1 VTVPLSY
8 CLTSA
13 ALYLFKVIGQ
23 KCELMKTQLHHLRQ
37 VLSRYPQALKLVWQA
52 NPRYTAIIAVLT
64 LISALM
70 APAQIW
76 LTKVLID
83 RVSLIVQVAQGA
95 DQGPAVAW
103 QALLVPA
110 TAFVLALLF
119 SDVSASLRSSL
130 RDILQMQVNNHAQA
144 LILEKAAGLDIAFY
158 ETPAFYDRLENA
170 QRDLWR
176 TQNLPWILIDTSGA
190 VISLV
195 VMVGL
200 LVRLHPLAAP
210 LLVVTAIPQLIASAR
225 YVNLRFKL
233 WTERAPAQRMVHYLQ
248 RLLTQ
253 RDPVKEVRLFGLEMP
268 FLARFR
274 HFNQQLVGEHRT
286 ILFAQER
293 WNLLSTLLSVVGIG
307 VIWAYAILQATLA
320 RITLGDLALVFQA
333 AEQARSR
340 LSQLFTSMGV
350 FYEHSL
356 FVGNLYDFLALAPDA
371 VEGALARKT
380 PDHKASPPV
389 GRPLQQGIEF
399 RQVSFRYP
407 GAERCV
413 LQNVSF
419 TIQPGTTVAL
429 VGENGAGKTT
439 LIKLLTRFYD
449 PTEGAILL
457 DGRDL
462 RDYDLTDLRRTIGV
476 IFQDFV
482 RYHLTARENIGFGQL
497 EYVDDA
503 ERIGRAADKGGAA
516 PVIEKLP
523 NNYETLLGRT
533 FEQSVDLSG
542 GEWQKLALGRAFM
555 REAQVLILDEPTA
568 ALDALA
574 EYEVY
579 KRFAELTAEK
589 TTIFIS
595 HRFSTVRMAQQIL
608 VLENGQLIEEGTHT
622 ELMARNGQYAKMFT
636 TQAERYL

>member
-1 VTVPLSY
+1 
-8 CLTSA
+8 
-13 ALYLFKVIGQ
+13 
-23 KCELMKTQLHHLRQ
+23 MKTQLQQLLR
-37 VLSRYPQALKLVWQA
+37 VLSRYPQALHLVWEA
-52 NPRYTAIIAVLT
+52 SPRYTVGITGLT
-64 LISALM
+64 LISALTT
-70 APAQIW
+70 PAQIW

-83 RVSLIVQVAQGA
+83 RVSGVVAASGSNQA
-95 DQGPAVAW
+95 VDWQTILTPAVTFIL
-103 QALLVPA
+103 LLV
-110 TAFVLALLF
+110 V
-119 SDVSASLRSSL
+119 SDVSASLRNSL
-130 RDILQMQVNNHAQA
+130 RDVLQLQVSNHARA
-144 LILEKAAGLDIAFY
+144 LILAKAASLDIAFY

-170 QRDLWR
+170 LRDVWR
-176 TQNLPWILIDTSGA
+176 TQNLPWILLDTTGS
-190 VISLV
+190 ILSLLV
-195 VMVGL
+195 TMGL
-200 LVRLHPLAAP
+200 LARLHPLAVP
-210 LLVVTAIPQLIASAR
+210 LLVLLAIPQLIARSR
-225 YVNLRFKL
+225 YVNLRFQV
-233 WTERAPAQRMVHYLQ
+233 WTQRAPAQRMVNYLQ
-248 RLLTQ
+248 GLLTY
-253 RDPVKEVRLFGLEMP
+253 REPVKEIRLFGLEGP
-268 FLARFR
+268 FWARFR
-274 HFNQQLVGEHRT
+274 QFNQQLVDEHKT

-293 WNLLSTLLSVVGIG
+293 WTLLATLLSVAGVGT
-307 VIWAYAILQATLA
+307 VWAYAIQQAALA
-320 RITLGDLALVFQA
+320 RITLGDLALAFQA
-333 AEQARSR
+333 SEQVRNG

-356 FVGNLYDFLALAPDA
+356 FVGNLYDFLALGPDTVA
-371 VEGALARKT
+371 GALERKA
-380 PDHKASPPV
+380 PGQPAPSPLN
-389 GRPLQQGIEF
+389 RPLQQGIEF

-407 GAERCV
+407 GAERWV
-413 LQNVSF
+413 LQKVSF
-419 TIQPGTTVAL
+419 TIRPGITVAV

-449 PTEGAILL
+449 PTEGSILL

-462 RDYDLTDLRRTIGV
+462 RDYDLADLRRAVGV

-497 EYVDDA
+497 DKVDDHK
-503 ERIGRAADKGGAA
+503 RILRAAEKGGAV

-523 NNYETLLGRT
+523 NHYETLLGRT
-533 FEQSVDLSG
+533 FEDSVDLSG

-579 KRFAELTAEK
+579 KRFAELTADK

-622 ELMARNGQYAKMFT
+622 ELMTHNGPYAKMFT

>member
-1 VTVPLSY
+1 
-8 CLTSA
+8 
-13 ALYLFKVIGQ
+13 
-23 KCELMKTQLHHLRQ
+23 MKTQLQQLRQ
-37 VLSRYPQALKLVWQA
+37 IISRYPQAFKLVWQA
-52 NPRYTAIIAVLT
+52 NPRYTLFIALLT
-64 LISALM
+64 VIGALM

-76 LTKVLID
+76 LTKVLLD
-83 RVSLIVQVAQGA
+83 RISAIVQDASIGGQ
-95 DQGPAVAW
+95 
-103 QALLVPA
+103 A
-110 TAFVLALLF
+110 TAVDWQGIVLPTILFVLALLI
-119 SDVSASLRSSL
+119 SDAGASLRGSL
-130 RDILQMQVNNHAQA
+130 RDVLQRQVSNHAQV
-144 LILEKAAGLDIAFY
+144 LILEKAARLDIAFY

-170 QRDLWR
+170 TRDVWR

-190 VISLV
+190 VLSLV
-195 VMVGL
+195 LTIGL
-200 LVRLHPLAAP
+200 LTNLHPLAAP
-210 LLVVTAIPQLIASAR
+210 LLVVTAIPQLIANAR
-225 YVNLRFKL
+225 YVNLRFKM
-233 WTERAPAQRMVHYLQ
+233 WTNRAPAQRMVHYLEN
-248 RLLTQ
+248 LLTR
-253 RDPVKEVRLFGLEMP
+253 RDPVKEVRLFGLEAP

-274 HFNQQLVGEHRT
+274 RFNQELVAEHQT

-293 WNLLSTLLSVVGIG
+293 WSLLATLLSVAGVGLLWG
-307 VIWAYAILQATLA
+307 YAIRQALLA
-320 RITLGDLALVFQA
+320 QITLGDLALVFQA

-340 LSQLFTSMGV
+340 LSQLFSSMGI

-356 FVGNLYDFLALAPDA
+356 FVGNLYDFLELQPDA
-371 VEGALARKT
+371 VAGALAQKA
-380 PDHKASPPV
+380 PDQKASAV
-389 GRPLQQGIEF
+389 AQPLQQGIEF

-413 LQNVSF
+413 LQDVSF
-419 TIQPGTTVAL
+419 TIRPGTTVAL

-449 PTEGAILL
+449 PTEGVILL

-462 RDYDLTDLRRTIGV
+462 RDYDLTELRRAIGV

-497 EYVDDA
+497 EHVADG
-503 ERIGRAADKGGAA
+503 ERVARAADKGGAV

-523 NNYETLLGRT
+523 KSYETLLGRT
-533 FEQSVDLSG
+533 FEESVDLSG

-608 VLENGQLIEEGTHT
+608 VLEHGRLIEEGTHAA
-622 ELMARNGQYAKMFT
+622 LMACNGQYAKMFT

>member
-1 VTVPLSY
+1 
-8 CLTSA
+8 
-13 ALYLFKVIGQ
+13 
-23 KCELMKTQLHHLRQ
+23 MKTQFHQLLQ
-37 VLSRYPQALKLVWQA
+37 VVGRYPQALRLVWQA
-52 NPRYTAIIAVLT
+52 NPRYTLLIASLT
-64 LISALM
+64 VVGALTT
-70 APAQIW
+70 PAQIW

-83 RVSLIVQVAQGA
+83 RVSGLVQVAGQGQPV
-95 DQGPAVAW
+95 DWSTIWLPT
-103 QALLVPA
+103 L
-110 TAFVLALLF
+110 AFILALVF
-119 SDVSASLRSSL
+119 SDVSASLRNSL
-130 RDILQMQVNNHAQA
+130 RDILQTQVNNHAQA
-144 LILEKAAGLDIAFY
+144 LILEKAASLDIAFY

-170 QRDLWR
+170 MRDVWR
-176 TQNLPWILIDTSGA
+176 TQNLPWILLDTSGA
-190 VISLV
+190 TLSLLITS
-195 VMVGL
+195 GL
-200 LVRLHPLAAP
+200 LVSLHPLAAP
-210 LLVVTAIPQLIASAR
+210 LLVLTAIPQLVARAR
-225 YVNLRFKL
+225 YVNLRFKM
-233 WTERAPAQRMVHYLQ
+233 WTDRAPAQRMVNYLQ
-248 RLLTQ
+248 SLLIE
-253 RDPVKEVRLFGLEMP
+253 REPVKEVRLFGLETP
-268 FLARFR
+268 FLQRFR
-274 HFNQQLVGEHRT
+274 QFNQQLVDEYKS

-293 WNLLSTLLSVVGIG
+293 WNLLATLLSVIG
-307 VIWAYAILQATLA
+307 VGLIWIYAIIQAALA

-333 AEQARSR
+333 ATQVRNG
-340 LSQLFTSMGV
+340 LGQLFTSMGV

-356 FVGNLYDFLALAPDA
+356 FVGNLYDFLELKPDAVAGALAPVTA
-371 VEGALARKT
+371 AHQPTIAR
-380 PDHKASPPV
+380 PI
-389 GRPLQQGIEF
+389 QQGIEF

-407 GAERCV
+407 GAERAV
-413 LQNVSF
+413 LENVSF
-419 TIQPGTTVAL
+419 TIRPGTTVAL

-462 RDYDLTDLRRTIGV
+462 REYDLTDLRRTVGV

-497 EYVDDA
+497 DQVQDA
-503 ERIGRAADKGGAA
+503 ERIGRAADKGGAL

-523 NNYETLLGRT
+523 KGYETLLGRT
-533 FEQSVDLSG
+533 FEESVDLSG

-579 KRFAELTAEK
+579 QRFAELTADK

-608 VLENGQLIEEGTHT
+608 VLEQGRLIEEGTHA
-622 ELMARNGQYAKMFT
+622 ELMACHGQYAKMFT

>member
-1 VTVPLSY
+1 
-8 CLTSA
+8 
-13 ALYLFKVIGQ
+13 
-23 KCELMKTQLHHLRQ
+23 MKTQFHHLLQ

-52 NPRYTAIIAVLT
+52 NPRYTLLIAVLT
-64 LISALM
+64 LISSVT
-70 APAQIW
+70 APTQIW

-83 RVSLIVQVAQGA
+83 QVSMVVQGA
-95 DQGPAVAW
+95 GQGTVVDWSAILP
-103 QALLVPA
+103 P
-110 TAFVLALLF
+110 TIAFVLALIL
-119 SDVSASLRSSL
+119 SDVSNSLRSSL
-130 RDILQMQVNNHAQA
+130 RDILQMQVNNYAQA
-144 LILEKAAGLDIAFY
+144 LILQKAASLDIAFY

-170 QRDLWR
+170 MRDVWR
-176 TQNLPWILIDTSGA
+176 TQNLPWILLDTSGA
-190 VISLV
+190 ALALILTI
-195 VMVGL
+195 GL
-200 LVRLHPLAAP
+200 LVSLHPLAAP
-210 LLVVTAIPQLIASAR
+210 LLVITAIPQLIARAR
-225 YVNLRFKL
+225 YVNLRFKM
-233 WTERAPAQRMVHYLQ
+233 WTDRAPAQRMVNYLQ
-248 RLLTQ
+248 SLLIE
-253 RDPVKEVRLFGLEMP
+253 REPVKEIRLFGLEAP
-268 FLARFR
+268 FLVRYR
-274 HFNQQLVGEHRT
+274 QFNEQLVAEHQT

-293 WNLLSTLLSVVGIG
+293 WNLLSTLLSVVGVG
-307 VIWAYAILQATLA
+307 LIWAYAIMQAALA

-333 AEQARSR
+333 STQARSG
-340 LSQLFTSMGV
+340 LGQLFSSMGV

-356 FVGNLYDFLALAPDA
+356 FVGNLYAFLELSPDA
-371 VEGALARKT
+371 VAGALTRQVDKDKGGAMV
-380 PDHKASPPV
+380 AQ
-389 GRPLQQGIEF
+389 PLQQGIEF

-462 RDYDLTDLRRTIGV
+462 RDYDLTELRRAVGV

-497 EYVDDA
+497 EHVDDI
-503 ERIGRAADKGGAA
+503 ERVMRAADKGGAV
-516 PVIEKLP
+516 PVVEKLP
-523 NNYETLLGRT
+523 KTYDTLLGRT
-533 FEQSVDLSG
+533 FEESVDLSG

-608 VLENGQLIEEGTHT
+608 VLENGQLIEEGAHAD
-622 ELMARNGQYAKMFT
+622 LMARNGQYARMFT

>member
-1 VTVPLSY
+1 MTQP
-8 CLTSA
+8 A
-13 ALYLFKVIGQ
+13 ENKG
-23 KCELMKTQLHHLRQ
+23 MKTQFHHLLQ
-37 VLSRYPQALKLVWQA
+37 VLGRYPQALQLVWQA
-52 NPRYTAIIAVLT
+52 NPRYTLLITVLT
-64 LISALM
+64 LISSLTT
-70 APAQIW
+70 PAQIW

-83 RVSLIVQVAQGA
+83 RVNAVVQVAGQGRTVDWPA
-95 DQGPAVAW
+95 ILLPAV
-103 QALLVPA
+103 
-110 TAFVLALLF
+110 AFVLALVI
-119 SDVSASLRSSL
+119 SDVSASLRGSL
-130 RDILQMQVNNHAQA
+130 RDILQTQVNNHAQT
-144 LILEKAAGLDIAFY
+144 LILAKAASLDIAFY
-158 ETPAFYDRLENA
+158 ETPAFYDRMENA
-170 QRDLWR
+170 TRDVWR
-176 TQNLPWILIDTSGA
+176 TQNLPWILLDTSGA
-190 VISLV
+190 ALSLIITI
-195 VMVGL
+195 GL
-200 LVRLHPLAAP
+200 LAGLHPLAAP
-210 LLVVTAIPQLIASAR
+210 FLIVTAIPQLIARAR
-225 YVNLRFKL
+225 YVNLRFKM
-233 WTERAPAQRMVHYLQ
+233 WTDRAPAQRMVNYLQ
-248 RLLTQ
+248 NLLTA
-253 RDPVKEVRLFGLEMP
+253 REPVKEVRLFGLEAP

-274 HFNQQLVGEHRT
+274 LFNQQLVNDYKT

-293 WNLLSTLLSVVGIG
+293 WNLLATLLSLIG
-307 VIWAYAILQATLA
+307 VGLIWAYAIMQATLA
-320 RITLGDLALVFQA
+320 HITLGDLALVFQA
-333 AEQARSR
+333 ATQVRSG

-356 FVGNLYDFLALAPDA
+356 FVGNLYDFLELKPDA
-371 VEGALARKT
+371 VAGALMPKT
-380 PDHKASPPV
+380 PSQNPSPV
-389 GRPLQQGIEF
+389 VAQPLQQGIEF
-399 RQVSFRYP
+399 RHVSFRYP
-407 GAERCV
+407 GAEHCV

-419 TIQPGTTVAL
+419 TIRPGTTVAL

-462 RDYDLTDLRRTIGV
+462 RDYDLADLRRAVGV

-497 EYVDDA
+497 EYVADP
-503 ERIGRAADKGGAA
+503 ERIGRAADKGGAR

-523 NNYETLLGRT
+523 KSYETLLGRT
-533 FEQSVDLSG
+533 FEDSVDLSG

-595 HRFSTVRMAQQIL
+595 HRFSTVRMARQIL
-608 VLENGQLIEEGTHT
+608 VLENGQLIEEGAHA
-622 ELMARNGQYAKMFT
+622 ELMAHNGQYAKMFT

>member
-1 VTVPLSY
+1 
-8 CLTSA
+8 
-13 ALYLFKVIGQ
+13 
-23 KCELMKTQLHHLRQ
+23 MKTQLQHLLQ
-37 VLSRYPQALKLVWQA
+37 VLGRYPQALKLVWQA
-52 NPRYTAIIAVLT
+52 NPRYTLVIAALT
-64 LISALM
+64 LVSSVT

-83 RVSLIVQVAQGA
+83 QVSAVVQGA
-95 DQGPAVAW
+95 GQG
-103 QALLVPA
+103 A
-110 TAFVLALLF
+110 TIDWSTILPPTLAFVLALVL
-119 SDVSASLRSSL
+119 SDVSNSLRSSL
-130 RDILQMQVNNHAQA
+130 RDILQMQVNNYAQA
-144 LILEKAAGLDIAFY
+144 LILEKAASLDIAFY

-170 QRDLWR
+170 MRDVWR
-176 TQNLPWILIDTSGA
+176 TQNLPWILLDTTGA
-190 VISLV
+190 ALSLILTI
-195 VMVGL
+195 GL
-200 LVRLHPLAAP
+200 LMSLHPLAAP
-210 LLVVTAIPQLIASAR
+210 LLVITAIPQLIARAR
-225 YVNLRFKL
+225 YVNLRFRM
-233 WTERAPAQRMVHYLQ
+233 WTDRAPAQRMVHYLQ
-248 RLLTQ
+248 SLLIE
-253 RDPVKEVRLFGLEMP
+253 REPVKEIRLFGLEAP
-268 FLARFR
+268 FLARYR
-274 HFNQQLVGEHRT
+274 QFNEQLVAEHKT

-293 WNLLSTLLSVVGIG
+293 WNLLSTLLSVAGVGL
-307 VIWAYAILQATLA
+307 IWAYAIMQATLA

-333 AEQARSR
+333 STQARSG
-340 LSQLFTSMGV
+340 LGQLFSSMGV

-356 FVGNLYDFLALAPDA
+356 FVGNLYAFLELQPDA
-371 VEGALARKT
+371 VAGALTHKT
-380 PDHKASPPV
+380 DDAKGGVPV
-389 GRPLQQGIEF
+389 AQPLQQGIEF
-399 RQVSFRYP
+399 RHVSFRYP

-419 TIQPGTTVAL
+419 TIRPGTTVAL

-457 DGRDL
+457 GGRDL
-462 RDYDLTDLRRTIGV
+462 RDYDLTELRRAIGV

-497 EYVDDA
+497 DYVDDID
-503 ERIGRAADKGGAA
+503 RVMRAADKGGAV
-516 PVIEKLP
+516 PVVDKLP
-523 NNYETLLGRT
+523 KSYETLLGRT
-533 FEQSVDLSG
+533 FEDSVDLSG

-622 ELMARNGQYAKMFT
+622 ELMARDGQYAKMFT

>member
-1 VTVPLSY
+1 
-8 CLTSA
+8 
-13 ALYLFKVIGQ
+13 
-23 KCELMKTQLHHLRQ
+23 MKTQFYQLRQ
-37 VLSRYPQALKLVWQA
+37 VLGRYPQALKLVWQA
-52 NPRYTAIIAVLT
+52 NPRYTLFIAVLT
-64 LISALM
+64 LIGALM

-76 LTKVLID
+76 LTKVLLD
-83 RVSLIVQVAQGA
+83 RISVIAQGA
-95 DQGPAVAW
+95 PVPGAVTAIDW
-103 QALLVPA
+103 QSIVLP
-110 TAFVLALLF
+110 TIFFVLALLL
-119 SDVSASLRSSL
+119 SDAGASLRSSL
-130 RDILQMQVNNHAQA
+130 RDLLQRQVINHAQA
-144 LILEKAAGLDIAFY
+144 LILEKTAKLDIAFY

-170 QRDLWR
+170 TRDVWR

-190 VISLV
+190 VLALV
-195 VMVGL
+195 LTIGL
-200 LVRLHPLAAP
+200 LTNLHPLAAP
-210 LLVVTAIPQLIASAR
+210 LLVVTAIPQLIANAR
-225 YVNLRFKL
+225 YVNLRFKM
-233 WTERAPAQRMVHYLQ
+233 WTNRAPAQRMVHYLEN
-248 RLLTQ
+248 LLTR
-253 RDPVKEVRLFGLEMP
+253 RDPVKEVRLFGLEAP

-274 HFNQQLVGEHRT
+274 RFNEELVAEHQT

-293 WNLLSTLLSVVGIG
+293 WALLATLLSVAGVGL
-307 VIWAYAILQATLA
+307 IWGYAIRQALLA
-320 RITLGDLALVFQA
+320 QITLGDLALVFQA
-333 AEQARSR
+333 AEGARSR
-340 LSQLFTSMGV
+340 LGQLFSSMGI

-356 FVGNLYDFLALAPDA
+356 FVGNLYDFLELQPDA
-371 VEGALARKT
+371 VAGALAQK
-380 PDHKASPPV
+380 PADYKAPAV
-389 GRPLQQGIEF
+389 AQPLQQGIEF

-407 GAERCV
+407 GAERYV
-413 LQNVSF
+413 LQDVSF
-419 TIQPGTTVAL
+419 TIRPGTTVAL

-462 RDYDLTDLRRTIGV
+462 RDYDLTELRRAIGV

-497 EYVDDA
+497 EHVEDS
-503 ERIGRAADKGGAA
+503 ERVARAADKGGAV

-523 NNYETLLGRT
+523 KNYETLLGRT
-533 FEQSVDLSG
+533 FEDSVDLSG

-579 KRFAELTAEK
+579 KRFAELTADK

-622 ELMARNGQYAKMFT
+622 ELMAHNGQYAKMFT